1 MFNHG
6 SESFLWIWGCV
17 ENVMDLFDRESP
29 PQYVSHVGKDV
40 DVDDVDDDI
49 FIVSIFP
56 SFFFQT
62 DLDLGWKF

>member
-1 MFNHG
+1 
-6 SESFLWIWGCV
+6 
-17 ENVMDLFDRESP
+17 MDLLDRESP

-40 DVDDVDDDI
+40 DDDHDDI

-62 DLDLGWKF
+62 DLDLG